1 MEHSEKAP
9 QRYSELRDPKLPQIH
24 SGRPVLPEES
34 ILRPAPLPQPPGEL

>member
-1 MEHSEKAP
+1 MEHSKKTP

>member
-1 MEHSEKAP
+1 MEHSGKTP